1 MPTCDVDCTAREVL
15 LYRERRGGSICMPYI
30 DSVLLQA
37 NFRNRGSAADPSH
50 VIPSIQRLRVL
61 ESSSTKRKSTRLCAN
76 SSYPSALRKQLVFL
90 IRYGMSIVAFTCSQG
105 TVDIDVFYYRS
116 FCFFPLCHTPHAHSF
131 VQAVHTAAYHFR
143 CKQTHF
149 TSIALQQGVWE

>member
-1 MPTCDVDCTAREVL
+1 MTLIAGLEKYFYTVNVEEV
-15 LYRERRGGSICMPYI
+15 RSACHI

-61 ESSSTKRKSTRLCAN
+61 EASSTKRKSTRLCAN

-90 IRYGMSIVAFTCSQG
+90 IGYGMSIVAFSCSQG
-105 TVDIDVFYYRS
+105 TIDIDVFYYRS
-116 FCFFPLCHTPHAHSF
+116 LCFFPSVTHHMPIHWSKQCTQQPIISCASKPTLRALHSSRECGSS
-131 VQAVHTAAYHFR
+131 Q
-143 CKQTHF
+143 
-149 TSIALQQGVWE
+149 S